1 MDFEEAIKRLKLSL
15 IRALGKEYK
24 EFGSESKKDIEDFI
38 NYSKDKLEKWTV
50 LLATKKITI
59 EEYEWLVRSQEDFM
73 KLKEL
78 EKTGISKI
86 RLGQVKNKMV
96 KAIIDIGKSMAL
108 NLK

>member
-1 MDFEEAIKRLKLSL
+1 
-15 IRALGKEYK
+15 
-24 EFGSESKKDIEDFI
+24 
-38 NYSKDKLEKWTV
+38 
-50 LLATKKITI
+50 
-59 EEYEWLVRSQEDFM
+59 
-73 KLKEL
+73 LKEL